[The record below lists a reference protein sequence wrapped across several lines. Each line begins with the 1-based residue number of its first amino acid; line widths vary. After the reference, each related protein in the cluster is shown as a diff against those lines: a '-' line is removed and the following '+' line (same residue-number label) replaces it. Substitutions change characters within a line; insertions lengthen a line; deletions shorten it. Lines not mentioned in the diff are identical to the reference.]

1 MKILARIFIL
11 SALIVSF
18 AGCDDDDEDAYNTTT
33 FTAALNGAND
43 VPPKISDATG
53 MATLVFNED
62 TNKATLTVTYSG
74 LTATNAHIHKGA
86 VGVAGPVV
94 FPIDVTASPLT
105 LENFALTSQ
114 EEADLKNGLYYVNIH
129 SDAYPDGEIRGQ
141 LAD

>member
-1 MKILARIFIL
+1 
-11 SALIVSF
+11 LIVSF
-18 AGCDDDDEDAYNTTT
+18 AGCDDDDEDADNTTT
-33 FTAALNGAND
+33 FTAALNGANE
-43 VPPKISDATG
+43 VPPNISDATG